1 MVKVMET
8 KLIDF
13 GIDFIKILKTYES
26 GFSDIQPLTRI
37 IKIRKFNG
45 ENLQIQLSNKFE
57 HIYFD
62 QTFKIDKFLLHDFCF
77 DYPLLQDFYSSIQ
90 DYLLVKDNIIKC
102 EFDLTVKKGYV
113 NARREQI
120 FSENCEI
127 ELNHLI
133 YKMQDIVLDENF
145 TEQKY
150 IGTGIKYFLYNKEQ
164 NRTITLYDHQIKF
177 IQDNFNK
184 T

>member
-1 MVKVMET
+1 MVKIMEV

-26 GFSDIQPLTRI
+26 GFKDIQPLTRI
-37 IKIRKFNG
+37 IEIRKFNG
-45 ENLQIQLSNKFE
+45 ENLQIQLSNKHD

-77 DYPLLQDFYSSIQ
+77 DYPLLQDFYNSIQ
-90 DYLLVKDNIIKC
+90 DYLLSKDDIIKD
-102 EFDLTVKKGYV
+102 EFDLIVKKSYI
-113 NARREQI
+113 NTKREQI
-120 FSENCEI
+120 FNENCEI
-127 ELNHLI
+127 KLNDLI
-133 YKMQDIVLDENF
+133 YKIQDIELDENF

-150 IGTGIKYFLYNKEQ
+150 IGTGIKYFLYSKEQ

-177 IQDNFNK
+177 IQEHFNK